1 MENNLE
7 QYEDFIRS
15 EVIEDGSEEG
25 GDKEEEAEQPLF
37 DGEGMREG
45 LNKKNEEDE
54 SFHGERFITE
64 MQKNEKEC
72 LERNPSKIKRA
83 FLAVTAA
90 ASLMMGA
97 TGFESRAYAMETEDT
112 TVSTEKEERSPE
124 EIRLLAELKKSG
136 YSEEESG
143 ELVDFARDRGV
154 PMDDLFVVM
163 QNMSGNSDTLLL
175 FKSYAVAYDAVA
187 GDKLSGDAKERFI
200 EHVLPALKNGY
211 VDVIKMP
218 PDEMKGSEALYDGK
232 SDAYKDTDI
241 DLNSSG
247 DKAIAIHELMHVAQ
261 DAMELIQER
270 SDSEHEA
277 YKTGTEYT
285 MRESSVIQKNEEGEM
300 LFGKKIIME
309 EVRTEYEKLIIFE
322 YALRNAEAG
331 RNDRNSIVADGVEC
345 AELHDDE
352 AIAFYKEQIDA
363 LNEFAKMVWASST
376 DMGSIVSG
384 KMINTEETI
393 IKNGLVRK
401 KGQ

>member
-1 MENNLE
+1 MENDLE
-7 QYEDFIRS
+7 QFADPIRP
-15 EVIEDGSEEG
+15 EVIEDGSDEG
-25 GDKEEEAEQPLF
+25 GDKEPEAERQF
-37 DGEGMREG
+37 FESEGMRESIDRE
-45 LNKKNEEDE
+45 NEDE
-54 SFHGERFITE
+54 FLGRERLIAE
-64 MQKNEKEC
+64 MQKAEKESF
-72 LERNPSKIKRA
+72 ERNPSKIRRA

-97 TGFESRAYAMETEDT
+97 TGLESRAYAMEAEDAV
-112 TVSTEKEERSPE
+112 VSAEKEERSPE
-124 EIRLLAELKKSG
+124 ETRLLAELEKSG

-143 ELVDFARDRGV
+143 EFVDFARERGV
-154 PMDDLFVVM
+154 PMDDFFIVM
-163 QNMSGNSDTLLL
+163 ANKDNNSDTLLL

-200 EHVLPALKNGY
+200 AHVLPALKNGY
-211 VDVIKMP
+211 VDVIKML

-232 SDAYKDTDI
+232 NDAYKDTDI

-261 DAMELIQER
+261 DSMELAQER
-270 SDSEHEA
+270 EDSEHEA
-277 YKTGTEYT
+277 YKAGTEYT
-285 MRESSVIQKNEEGEM
+285 MRESNVIQKNEEGEM
-300 LFGKKIIME
+300 VFGKKIVIG

-331 RNDRNSIVADGVEC
+331 KNDRNSIVADGVEC
-345 AELHDDE
+345 AELSNDE
-352 AIAFYKEQIDA
+352 AIAFYKEQIDV
-363 LNEFAKMVWASST
+363 LNEFARMVWASST

-393 IKNGLVRK
+393 IKDGLKRK